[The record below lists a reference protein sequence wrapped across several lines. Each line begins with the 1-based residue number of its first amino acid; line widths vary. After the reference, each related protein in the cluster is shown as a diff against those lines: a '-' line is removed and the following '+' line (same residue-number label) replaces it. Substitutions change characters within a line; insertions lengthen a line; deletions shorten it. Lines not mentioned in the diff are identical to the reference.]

1 MQSHDNDQCTA
12 QSDFDGRRNAEQSA
26 AQSSDRVECTQ
37 VPDVANRTVCLS
49 AGLTGKGGAAG

>member
-1 MQSHDNDQCTA
+1 MQSHDNDQCAT
-12 QSDFDGRRNAEQSA
+12 QGYSDGRRNAEQSA
-26 AQSSDRVECTQ
+26 AQSSDKLECPQ